1 MTFSENTFTL
11 LSLASSARLLIVSKS
26 CEGSCDVTNRPSSKL
41 EKIRLALDL
50 NVAHNLHMVLNRN
63 GMVKSSRAHSMDP
76 GTDRMEEI
84 LTDPRANVCSK
95 RHIVL
100 SQPLVAICNS
110 YAEVDVS
117 LRTEMLVD
125 YGLKSRLKSIYH
137 VDEQPCG
144 LKQVD

>member
-1 MTFSENTFTL
+1 
-11 LSLASSARLLIVSKS
+11 
-26 CEGSCDVTNRPSSKL
+26 
-41 EKIRLALDL
+41 
-50 NVAHNLHMVLNRN
+50 
-63 GMVKSSRAHSMDP
+63 MVKSSRAHSLDP
-76 GTDRMEEI
+76 GTDRVEEI

-100 SQPLVAICNS
+100 SQSLVAICNS

-144 LKQVD
+144 LKQAD